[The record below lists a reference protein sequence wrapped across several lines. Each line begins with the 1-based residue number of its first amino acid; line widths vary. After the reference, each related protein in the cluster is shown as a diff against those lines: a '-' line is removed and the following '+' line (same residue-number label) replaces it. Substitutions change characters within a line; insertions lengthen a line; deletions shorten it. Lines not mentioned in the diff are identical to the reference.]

1 MIRRGITIVA
11 TIAAIGTF
19 AALASAHPLPLGA
32 HKAQTN
38 LVTRTVSKPVKSAGV
53 YLVVVTVRA
62 HQHVESLTVYL
73 SGAAK
78 REIRASTHTATAL
91 EYHLTVSHTPAKL
104 TARAVGH
111 GPTCDLALTAIHE
124 ADKKPSTGST
134 SPPAT
139 PPSTGSTSTPSP
151 SPALYPDPYQNT
163 TPIFDDEFSG
173 AAGSAPDS
181 SKWSVSTGQ
190 GQCGNDTLNTNTTNA
205 ANVEQNGQ
213 GQLAITALHNGN
225 SYTSAQIA
233 ANGLPAGP
241 YGAVEASIKLP
252 PGQGLCGSFWLNG
265 QPTWP
270 NDGEIDILEA
280 PSLTTDPNYAYFT
293 LHGPINPDED
303 GGNYQQFESYTGALG
318 DLSAGFHTYGI
329 VWSPNLIVWT
339 IDGVAYAS
347 ATPSSLVA
355 GSTWVFNDTR
365 TYSLILDLAVGGW
378 PCDAAAPNTCPAAT
392 FPATMLVDWVRV
404 YGQ

>member
-1 MIRRGITIVA
+1 LIRRGITIVA

-19 AALASAHPLPLGA
+19 AALASAHPRLLA
-32 HKAQTN
+32 ARKAQTN

-62 HQHVESLTVYL
+62 HSHVENVTVYV

-78 REIRASTHTATAL
+78 REIRVSTHVATAL
-91 EYHLTVSHTPAKL
+91 DYHLTVSRTPAKL

-111 GPTCDLALTAIHE
+111 GPTFDLALTATHQ
-124 ADKKPSTGST
+124 ADNKPASGST
-134 SPPAT
+134 TPPAT

-163 TPIFDDEFSG
+163 TPVFDDEFNG
-173 AAGSAPDS
+173 PAGSLPS
-181 SKWSVSTGQ
+181 SSNWTASTGQ
-190 GQCGNDTLNTNTTNA
+190 GQCGDDTLNTNTTNS
-205 ANVEQNGQ
+205 ANLEQNGQ
-213 GQLAITALHNGN
+213 GQLAITALRNGS
-225 SYTSAQIA
+225 SYTSAQIET
-233 ANGLPAGP
+233 NNLPAGP
-241 YGAVEASIKLP
+241 YGAIEASIKLP
-252 PGQGLCGSFWLNG
+252 PGQGLCGAFWLNG

-280 PSLTTDPNYAYFT
+280 PSLSADPNYAYFT
-293 LHGPINPDED
+293 LHGPINPDQD
-303 GGNYQQFESYTGALG
+303 GGNYQQWESYTGALG

-355 GSTWVFNDTR
+355 GSTWVYNDSR
-365 TYSLILDLAVGGW
+365 SYKLILDLAVGGW
-378 PCDAAAPNTCPAAT
+378 PCQGSAAGTCPGAT
-392 FPATMLVDWVRV
+392 FPATMLVDWVKV